1 MLIFILFAEMI
12 PMSSS
17 TPIMLGRKTFLIL
30 YSGDLSEKKHPDF
43 SLQEFSITPS
53 NAVTGMPKI
62 TRKQKT
68 MH

>member
-1 MLIFILFAEMI
+1 
-12 PMSSS
+12 
-17 TPIMLGRKTFLIL
+17 MLGRKTFLIL